1 MVFGNDCLHAQL
13 VFLAAWLDPQVHAAL
28 HVRIYVLRP
37 SYKVEP

>member
-1 MVFGNDCLHAQL
+1 MVFGSDCLHAQP

-28 HVRIYVLRP
+28 QVRIYVLRS